1 MVVLTK
7 CSKLFNATNFSIGL
21 TFLFFLLGVCQRSNG
36 QSFKEFPIIGYCG
49 EDYLVSDSD
58 FHQLKEAGFNACL
71 CYYPNIPT
79 AQRALKNAQ
88 QHDIG
93 IILYVPEVRKNIS
106 LLLDSLGNHPNI
118 LAYFLYDEPR
128 KSQQKW
134 LEGIVN
140 QFNTGA
146 RKRGLTTNVYVN
158 LFPCYSNSMISDI
171 LEAESY
177 IDYLD
182 CFSSVMGN
190 QYSFDYYPIVEKGV
204 RKSWYD
210 NLKQVRDVSR
220 LHGKPFWA
228 YILSTPHNVYPQ
240 PTLGA
245 LKLQVFVS
253 LIYGA
258 KGIQYFTYTTP
269 KPQGVNDYHNGP
281 IERNGQ
287 QTLTYLLTQQ
297 TNERIRQ
304 IYPFFSEGSL
314 GEVVRIPYG
323 HIDTSNHI
331 LINASVDSS
340 FGVLATQLN
349 FRGNEMFVFVNL
361 DYESNAVFS
370 FPSLSYEYF
379 TGGVWTAVSG
389 EIHLPP
395 GDVLLIRAK

>member
-146 RKRGLTTNVYVN
+146 RKRGITTNVYVN
-158 LFPCYSNSMISDI
+158 LFPCYSNSMISDV

-323 HIDTSNHI
+323 QENISNYI
-331 LINASVDSS
+331 PIKGKLNSA
-340 FGVLATQLN
+340 FGVLAAQLH
-349 FRGNEMFVFVNL
+349 FDGEQYYAIVNL
-361 DYESNAVFS
+361 DYEENAVLS
-370 FPSLSYEYF
+370 FGSSSYLYYKNHQ
-379 TGGVWTAVSG
+379 W
-389 EIHLPP
+389 IKLPKQLHLLP
-395 GDVLLIRAK
+395 GDLLLMKTH